1 MPIGLRKQASQP
13 DTKAPTPAPRTLRAS
28 RIGSSVVTLLPSSD
42 TAPPPIRLNNSPL
55 SRAAGVA
62 QPDRS
67 FETTSSSQE
76 SSLSVSSPHDAAEKE
91 ASSTASKIVRM
102 PASSGS
108 RAYLSTA
115 TNTVFRLVRPAL
127 DREPLTI
134 RERGSALGRSALTVP
149 LIARSPAQAI
159 LQRQTASDSRR
170 SSRVEANIN
179 ASMSAGE
186 PLPIGVRQFM
196 EPRFGAD
203 FSNVRI
209 HKSSRAAALNR
220 QLNARAFTT
229 QNHIFF
235 GQDKFKPESSQG
247 KELIAHELTHTIQQ
261 GAAVQQRRNLQRSED
276 VTVRERPSVKIHGL
290 WGIDSVLDYFAD
302 KANLIPG
309 FRMFTVILGVNPI
322 NMSPVDRS
330 AANILRAMI
339 EVMPGGSLVSEAL
352 ANHGIFDKVGTFVE
366 QQVDALGMVGSS
378 FKQAID
384 QFIEGFD
391 LTDLADPGGLW
402 ERAKSIF
409 TAPIDQLRDFAAGLV
424 SGIVDLIKEVIL
436 KPIAQ
441 LAEGTEGYA
450 LLKAVMGKDPI
461 TGDPYP
467 QTAENIIG
475 PFLKLIGQDE
485 IWQNMQKSGAIPK
498 CFAWFKGVL
507 SELMGFVNEIPGLF
521 VKAFTELELADIVLV
536 PRAFAK
542 LAGVFGDFLGRF
554 TSWVGDKIWKLLE
567 IIFDVVKPGAFEYV
581 KKTGAAL
588 KSILQN
594 PLPFVGNLVKAAK
607 LGFQNFAGNIGAHL
621 KKGLLDW
628 LTGSLEGVYIPKA
641 LSLPEMGKFALSVL
655 GITWAQIRAKIVKAL
670 GPNGEK
676 IMRGL
681 ETAFDIVVAL
691 VKGGPAAAWE
701 LIKDKLTSLKDQVVS
716 GIISFITR
724 TIVTKAIPKLI
735 AMFIPGAGFI
745 SAIMSIYDTIMVFVE
760 KIKKIKQIV
769 TAFIDSI
776 VAIAGGAIG
785 AAAGKVES
793 ILSGLLSLAISFLAG
808 FVGLGRVADK
818 VREVVTKVR
827 ETVDKAIDTAI
838 NFIVTKAKALI
849 GKLFGKGD
857 PKDERTEDEKKRAKL
872 AAIAD
877 AEKLLLEKGFSEEKV
892 RGKLGGIKS
901 RYKLLTLTLVVDSK
915 KEKTETIHFSASASL
930 EEIGKPKEVALPAEL
945 SLVTLSNPF
954 VAKEK
959 AETGK
964 KLAMT
969 RGELRRQVGIQ
980 EAALSNLAV
989 GPWRANWAKFY
1000 GQNGGRA
1007 DESKASADRETAIA
1021 AERANVVAL
1030 WMSKNPGKPIA
1041 EANAFADELF
1051 TRRPGDKAY
1060 PFMYKSRVSNGFTYV
1075 NPVYGM
1081 TILHA
1086 ADQAVGGGSE
1096 TAGLGGARENFSI
1109 GAQWD
1114 RGGRAKTLKGQL
1126 DTEITN
1132 AGKTTAAA
1140 DVEKL
1145 KLKVK
1150 LPVVDG

>member
-1 MPIGLRKQASQP
+1 
-13 DTKAPTPAPRTLRAS
+13 
-28 RIGSSVVTLLPSSD
+28 
-42 TAPPPIRLNNSPL
+42 
-55 SRAAGVA
+55 
-62 QPDRS
+62 
-67 FETTSSSQE
+67 
-76 SSLSVSSPHDAAEKE
+76 
-91 ASSTASKIVRM
+91 
-102 PASSGS
+102 
-108 RAYLSTA
+108 
-115 TNTVFRLVRPAL
+115 
-127 DREPLTI
+127 
-134 RERGSALGRSALTVP
+134 
-149 LIARSPAQAI
+149 
-159 LQRQTASDSRR
+159 
-170 SSRVEANIN
+170 
-179 ASMSAGE
+179 
-186 PLPIGVRQFM
+186 
-196 EPRFGAD
+196 
-203 FSNVRI
+203 
-209 HKSSRAAALNR
+209 
-220 QLNARAFTT
+220 
-229 QNHIFF
+229 
-235 GQDKFKPESSQG
+235 
-247 KELIAHELTHTIQQ
+247 
-261 GAAVQQRRNLQRSED
+261 
-276 VTVRERPSVKIHGL
+276 
-290 WGIDSVLDYFAD
+290 
-302 KANLIPG
+302 
-309 FRMFTVILGVNPI
+309 MFTVILGVNPI
-322 NMSPVDRS
+322 NMSSVDRS

-366 QQVDALGMVGSS
+366 QQVDALGMVGST

-402 ERAKSIF
+402 DRAKSIF
-409 TAPIDQLRDFAAGLV
+409 TAPIDQLIDFAAGLV

-498 CFAWFKGVL
+498 CFAWFQGVL

-567 IIFDVVKPGAFEYV
+567 IIFDVVSPGAWGYIQ
-581 KKTGAAL
+581 KTGAAL

-607 LGFQNFAGNIGAHL
+607 LGFQNFAGNIVTHL
-621 KKGLLDW
+621 KRGLLDW
-628 LTGSLEGVYIPKA
+628 LTGSLEGVYIPTA

-670 GPNGEK
+670 GPNGET

-745 SAIMSIYDTIMVFVE
+745 SAIISIYDTIMVFVE
-760 KIKKIKQIV
+760 KIKKIKQVV

-776 VAIAGGAIG
+776 VAIAGGSIG

-838 NFIVTKAKALI
+838 TWIVTKAKALFA
-849 GKLFGKGD
+849 KLFGKGKDKGKDKGAEDATYKEGFAMGPEDHSVTVSLKGKDLKVTMASGADLVLGTLISKAMSEVAGD
-857 PKDERTEDEKKRAKL
+857 PARDDNQKKAILGHLTAAKFLVDNIRTEYDQAGKPEAFETFARPRVAKIVGKL
-872 AAIAD
+872 AVLAKYKPPITS
-877 AEKLLLEKGFSEEKV
+877 LEKV
-892 RGKLGGIKS
+892 I
-901 RYKLLTLTLVVDSK
+901 
-915 KEKTETIHFSASASL
+915 A
-930 EEIGKPKEVALPAEL
+930 IGKPRYVPPGYNIRKNLYDRATGGAWTALSKKLRSAHITAL
-945 SLVTLSNPF
+945 SPKLFQIWKLRDDPSSPTNYAAARNQWDALQS
-954 VAKEK
+954 AKEIPVKK
-959 AETGK
+959 APSFASYDHAKHFSTFGYETDHKTPLG
-964 KLAMT
+964 T
-969 RGELRRQVGIQ
+969 SWNSGEKNSDDAARSATTLNSANLEVLTEEANQAKSGVGF
-980 EAALSNLAV
+980 NRDV
-989 GPWRANWAKFY
+989 GPDFSSGVGASPKGSATID
-1000 GQNGGRA
+1000 GQ
-1007 DESKASADRETAIA
+1007 
-1021 AERANVVAL
+1021 
-1030 WMSKNPGKPIA
+1030 P
-1041 EANAFADELF
+1041 FAD
-1051 TRRPGDKAY
+1051 K
-1060 PFMYKSRVSNGFTYV
+1060 
-1075 NPVYGM
+1075 
-1081 TILHA
+1081 
-1086 ADQAVGGGSE
+1086 
-1096 TAGLGGARENFSI
+1096 
-1109 GAQWD
+1109 
-1114 RGGRAKTLKGQL
+1114 
-1126 DTEITN
+1126 
-1132 AGKTTAAA
+1132 
-1140 DVEKL
+1140 
-1145 KLKVK
+1145 
-1150 LPVVDG
+1150 